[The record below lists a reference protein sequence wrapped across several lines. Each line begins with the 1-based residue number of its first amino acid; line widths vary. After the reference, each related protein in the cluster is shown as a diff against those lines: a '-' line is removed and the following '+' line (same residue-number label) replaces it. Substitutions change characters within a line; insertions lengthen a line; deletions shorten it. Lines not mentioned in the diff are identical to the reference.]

1 MSPNDGA
8 EPPSSRDLLG
18 LWVRI
23 ATADGRSPLSQ
34 IAARTGIAYARTVL
48 GVALDR
54 HALTGLSRD
63 AMPPAE
69 VVAEHL
75 HHLGL
80 AMVVDA
86 PLDPRRI
93 ETFAAILEAAGLSH
107 PIVADLVAIGRG
119 RALGPRL
126 RITSRILRN
135 RFGTSMFSAL
145 GRTLALRI
153 RPDRSGFARYR
164 ALDDAPAGSFGA
176 SLRGYYRDNAFPMP
190 GMRSGFPL
198 SLVAVHDVA
207 HVVGG
212 FDTTH
217 TGELLVS
224 AFETGVS
231 GDAWVDYWV
240 GGMLHCQLG
249 FALEPGAAPA
259 LGQFPPERFYA
270 AYARGAGANSSLIDP
285 AWDFWPRVRQPLET
299 VRAELGLN
307 GRPDVETGVDR
318 WCGPGGPPY
327 QRPVPAPLSA

>member
-1 MSPNDGA
+1 MSTSNDA
-8 EPPSSRDLLG
+8 EPPSSHDLLG

-23 ATADGRSPLSQ
+23 ATADGRCPLSSL
-34 IAARTGIAYARTVL
+34 AARTAIAYARTVL

-54 HALTGLSRD
+54 QALTSVGGGTPSAD
-63 AMPPAE
+63 
-69 VVAEHL
+69 VVAAHL

-80 AMVVDA
+80 AVVVDA

-93 ETFAAILEAAGLSH
+93 DTFAGILDASGLSH
-107 PIVADLVAIGRG
+107 PIAADLGAIARG
-119 RALGPRL
+119 RVLGPRL

-135 RFGTSMFSAL
+135 RFGTSMLSAL
-145 GRTLALRI
+145 GRTLALRV
-153 RPDRSGFARYR
+153 RPDRVGYARYA
-164 ALDDAPAGSFGA
+164 ALDDAPPRSFAA
-176 SLRGYYRDNAFPMP
+176 SLRGYYRDNEFPMP

-207 HVVGG
+207 HVLGG

-231 GDAWVDYWV
+231 GGAWVDYWV

-259 LGQFPPERFYA
+259 FGQFPPERFYA
-270 AYARGAGANSSLIDP
+270 AYARGCGAERSLVDP
-285 AWDFWPRVRQPLET
+285 SWDFWPLVHRPLES
-299 VRAELGLN
+299 VRMQLGIT
-307 GRPDVETGVDR
+307 GTSEVESGVDA